1 MILRIFLVAAFTVAG
16 SVRADQVD
24 EFIQEEMAQRR
35 IPAVVLKIVQG
46 GRDVKT
52 AAYGFANLELG
63 IAATTSSVFE
73 IGSVTKQFTAA
84 CILLLQQDGKLSVE
98 DLIAKHLP
106 EIPKSWSNV
115 TIRHLLSHTSGIK
128 SYTGLDGFA
137 LTRRLTQAQFI
148 STIGE
153 RPLEFQPGE
162 SWKYSN
168 TGYSLLGYI
177 IENVS
182 GKSYWDFLR
191 ERIFAPLGMNS
202 TGNRNPGGMLTNRV
216 SGYEQTNRLHINR
229 DYDVT
234 DVFAAGAMVST
245 VSDLAKW
252 NLALETETLLSV
264 ASKTAAW
271 TPQRVNSG
279 KPTTYGFGWYVD
291 AVDGRRYA
299 GHGGHTSGFSASV
312 QRFPEDQLLVI
323 VLTNT
328 DEAVATTLARG
339 IARFYF
345 QRKN

>member
-1 MILRIFLVAAFTVAG
+1 MLLRIFLVAACSVAG
-16 SVRADQVD
+16 YVRADQVD
-24 EFIQEEMAQRR
+24 EFIQEEMTQRR

-63 IAATTSSVFE
+63 IAATTNSVFE
-73 IGSVTKQFTAA
+73 IGSVTKQFTAS
-84 CILLLQQDGKLSVE
+84 CILLLQQDGKLAVE

-106 EIPKSWSNV
+106 EIPNSWSNA

-148 STIGE
+148 SAIGE
-153 RPLEFQPGE
+153 HPLEFQPGE

-191 ERIFAPLGMNS
+191 ERILAPLEMNS
-202 TGNRNPGGMLTNRV
+202 TGNRNPGVIITNRV

-229 DYDVT
+229 DYDIT

-252 NLALETETLLSV
+252 NLALETETPLSV
-264 ASKTAAW
+264 ASRTAAW
-271 TPQRVNSG
+271 TPQRLNSG

-291 AVDGRRYA
+291 AVDGHKYV

-312 QRFPEDQLLVI
+312 MRFPEDQIFII

-328 DEAVATTLARG
+328 DESVATTLARG
-339 IARFYF
+339 ISKFYF
-345 QRKN
+345 QREN